1 LWRSLTLVPVGSVD
15 RDFVQGLI
23 RELSSRV
30 PLRVEVG
37 SCVSLVECQAAG
49 GQYLARS
56 LLEILPSNGEEVTL
70 GLTEADL
77 CTPGRLYVFGQAAV
91 GKGVGVVSLYRLLYA
106 HHGWSPE
113 KGLLMERVVKV
124 ALHEAGHAMGL
135 LHCDG
140 ACVMRLCT
148 SVYQID
154 GAPTWFC
161 SSCKTKLG
169 WPE

>member
-1 LWRSLTLVPVGSVD
+1 M
-15 RDFVQGLI
+15 
-23 RELSSRV
+23 
-30 PLRVEVG
+30 
-37 SCVSLVECQAAG
+37 
-49 GQYLARS
+49 ARS
-56 LLEILPSNGEEVTL
+56 LLEILPSKGEEVTL

-135 LHCDG
+135 LHCDW